1 MYTAVVSGARHGRG
15 RITLLIAV
23 VFVAILVSLGRGLF
37 AMMGD
42 KGQSRK
48 MVNAL
53 TVRVALSV
61 LLFILL
67 YVAWYTGQIK
77 PHGVLP

>member
-1 MYTAVVSGARHGRG
+1 MIKV
-15 RITLLIAV
+15 LILV
-23 VFVAILVSLGRGLF
+23 LFVAILLSLGTGLF
-37 AMMGD
+37 ALLGD
-42 KGQSRK
+42 KGQSKK

-67 YVAWYTGQIK
+67 YVAWYTGELQ
-77 PHGVLP
+77 PHAIIPQ

>member
-1 MYTAVVSGARHGRG
+1 M
-15 RITLLIAV
+15 IKLLIVV
-23 VFVAILVSLGRGLF
+23 VFIAILVSLGTGLF
-37 AMMGD
+37 ALLGD
-42 KGQSRK
+42 KGQSKR

-67 YVAWYTGQIK
+67 YVAWYTGQIQ
-77 PHGVLP
+77 PHGIVP

>member
-1 MYTAVVSGARHGRG
+1 M
-15 RITLLIAV
+15 IKILILI
-23 VFVAILVSLGRGLF
+23 VFLAILVSLGSGFF

-42 KGQSRK
+42 KSQSKR

-67 YVAWYTGQIK
+67 YVAWYTGQLQ
-77 PHGVLP
+77 PHGLVPQQ

>member
-1 MYTAVVSGARHGRG
+1 
-15 RITLLIAV
+15 
-23 VFVAILVSLGRGLF
+23 
-37 AMMGD
+37 MMGD
-42 KGQSRK
+42 KGQSKK

-67 YVAWYTGQIK
+67 FVAWYTGQIT
-77 PHGVLP
+77 PHGVVPQ

>member
-1 MYTAVVSGARHGRG
+1 MIR
-15 RITLLIAV
+15 LLILI
-23 VFVAILVSLGRGLF
+23 VFIAILLSLGTGLF
-37 AMMGD
+37 AFLGD
-42 KGQSRK
+42 KGQSKK

-61 LLFILL
+61 LLVILL
-67 YVAWYTGQIK
+67 FVAWYTGQIQ

>member
-1 MYTAVVSGARHGRG
+1 M
-15 RITLLIAV
+15 IKILILI
-23 VFVAILVSLGRGLF
+23 VFVAILVSLGTGFF

-42 KGQSRK
+42 KGKSKR

-61 LLFILL
+61 MLFVLL
-67 YVAWYTGQIK
+67 YVAWYTGQIQ
-77 PHGVLP
+77 PHGILPGSE